1 MSKSNFSSRFAKRCR
16 LASAALLS
24 LALAA
29 CGGDGG
35 PAASQVSLSVL
46 SSRADMASGGSALVG
61 VNLPENVAAS
71 AVKLTVNGTAVT
83 TALKISADGG
93 YEVLIDGLKVGAN
106 EIVAVETNGRKAA
119 PLAVT
124 NFPITGPI
132 FSGTQLTP
140 FECRTNESS
149 LGAPLDAN
157 CSATKRYD
165 WFYFNTAGVRAALT
179 DPTSRPSDLAT
190 TTTTEGKVVPFIV
203 RVESGTVNRSIY
215 RIAVLDNPTTSGSWD
230 SAGWNRRVILRVGE
244 STGAQYN
251 QGSNVVTDVFKRD
264 ASDSQSVT
272 ALGKGFAYMVSS
284 LNIHRVNPNDVLAA
298 ETAMMLREY
307 VAKTYGV
314 PKWMLGMGGSGGA
327 IQQLLIAQNYPGVLD
342 GIMPD
347 AAFPDVMTTVMA
359 VSDCRLLNRY
369 FTKFPANDATRRAVE
384 GHMKGSCP
392 TWDAGNGD
400 AIVASS
406 GAVTPACGLLD
417 TTKVFNPTTNPTG
430 ARCTVYDM
438 NAKALGKSIR
448 GGVNRPLDNVG
459 VQYGIDAVRK
469 GNLSVDDF
477 LALNERVGGYDVDG
491 NVIADRTVA
500 DTTGLTNAYGTGRV
514 GSGGGGLAT
523 VPILSMRAYTEPAG
537 DIHTLNND
545 IKLRQQLVRA
555 NGQANNQVIWLL
567 PHPNLALLQGLGNT
581 RALALTQ
588 LLNATFIARLNL
600 MTQWLDSIK
609 ADAAPLTAEKIARL
623 KPSEAVDACW
633 DVTAGAQHKE
643 TATFDGAGTCNTLY
657 PRTPTPRMVAGGPV
671 TDDVLKCQLKPI
683 NVADYSPA
691 VLDSTQ
697 LDRLTAAFP
706 QGVCDY
712 TKKGVEQV
720 DLKGTWLKF

>member
-1 MSKSNFSSRFAKRCR
+1 MV
-16 LASAALLS
+16 SAAVLS
-24 LALAA
+24 LTLAA

-35 PAASQVSLSVL
+35 GNDVSQVSLSVL
-46 SSRADMASGGSALVG
+46 SSRQDMVSGGSALVG
-61 VNLPENVAAS
+61 VKLPAGVNPV
-71 AVKLTVNGTAVT
+71 AVKVAVNGSASSS
-83 TALKISADGG
+83 ALKASADGD
-93 YEVLIDGLKVGAN
+93 YEILVDGLKVGAN
-106 EIVAVETNGRKAA
+106 EIVAVETNGRKSV

-124 NFPITGPI
+124 NFPVTGPI
-132 FSGTQLTP
+132 FSGAHLTP

-190 TTTTEGKVVPFIV
+190 TTTSDGKVVPFIV

-215 RIAVLDNPTTSGSWD
+215 RIAVLDNPTAAGTWD
-230 SAGWNRRVILRVGE
+230 SAGWNRRLILRVGE

-251 QGSNVVTDVFKRD
+251 QGTNLVTDVFKSD
-264 ASDSQSVT
+264 ASDSQSIT

-284 LNIHRVNPNDVLAA
+284 LNVHRVNPNDVLAA
-298 ETAMMLREY
+298 ETAMMLREH
-307 VAKTYGV
+307 VAKNYGV

-369 FTKFPANDATRRAVE
+369 FTQFPASDATRKAFE
-384 GHMKGSCP
+384 GHMKNSCA

-406 GAVTPACGLLD
+406 GSVTPACGLLD
-417 TTKVFNPTTNPTG
+417 STKVFNATTNPTG

-438 NAKALGKSIR
+438 NAKALGKSAR

-459 VQYGIDAVRK
+459 VQYGLDGVRK
-469 GNLSVDDF
+469 GTISIDEF
-477 LALNERVGGYDVDG
+477 LALNERIGGYDVDG
-491 NVIADRTVA
+491 NLMADRTVA
-500 DTTGLTNAYGTGRV
+500 DTTGLTNAYSTGRV
-514 GSGGGGLAT
+514 GSGAGGLAT

-545 IKLRQQLVRA
+545 IKLREQLVRA

-567 PHPNLALLQGLGNT
+567 PHPNLALLQGLGNA

-588 LLNATFIARLNL
+588 LLNSTFIARLNL
-600 MTQWLDSIK
+600 MTQWLDAIK
-609 ADAAPLTAEKIARL
+609 ADTAPLTAEKIARL
-623 KPSEAVDACW
+623 KPSEAVDSCW
-633 DVTAGAQHKE
+633 DVAAGAQHKE
-643 TATFDGAGTCNTLY
+643 VATFDGAGTCNAMY

-683 NVADYSPA
+683 NVADYAPA
-691 VLDSTQ
+691 TLTSVQ